1 MPDTISLRALTRATL
16 ARQLLLE
23 PSKLSAR
30 AALEQVGGLQAQ
42 WPKPPFVGLWTRLA
56 KFDRDDLSSLLR
68 KRQAIRATMMRATIH
83 ITSTKDFIATRPVL
97 QAVLTRG
104 LAPIQKR
111 AENLDID
118 AVTKAARELFKTART
133 FEDARDALV
142 EKFPKA
148 NDRALGHIA
157 RMMVPLVMVPS
168 DDDPWAFPSIAQ
180 FQLAESWLGKPI
192 AIAAD
197 PSALVLR
204 YFAAFGPAS
213 IADAQCWSGL
223 QSLRAVVDKLRPRLR
238 AFRDERGR
246 ELFDVAEGPRPDE
259 DTPAPM
265 RFLQEFDNVLM
276 GYQERA
282 RILDTAHRPFVL
294 LPGLRVASTILID
307 GRIAASW
314 KLERVKKR
322 AVLSIQ
328 PFQKLS
334 KQATT
339 DIVGEGMR
347 LSQFMEPDALGHD
360 INWSP
365 TKK

>member
-1 MPDTISLRALTRATL
+1 MPDTISLRALNRATL

-42 WPKPPFVGLWTRLA
+42 WPKPPFIGLWTRLA
-56 KFDRDDLSSLLR
+56 TFERDDLSSLLR

-83 ITSTKDFIATRPVL
+83 IMSTKDFVATRPVL

-111 AENLDID
+111 AEEIDVD
-118 AVTKAARELFKTART
+118 AVTKAARDLFKTART

-142 EKFPKA
+142 AKFPKA

-180 FQLAESWLGKPI
+180 FQLAESWLEKPI
-192 AIAAD
+192 PAVTD

-223 QSLRAVVDKLRPRLR
+223 QSLRAVDDKLRPKLKT
-238 AFRDERGR
+238 FRDERGR
-246 ELFDVAEGPRPDE
+246 ELFDVPEGPRPDE
-259 DTPAPM
+259 ATPAPI

-282 RILDTAHRPFVL
+282 RILDDSYKPFVL
-294 LPGLRVASTILID
+294 LPGLRVASTILVD

-314 KLERVKKR
+314 KVERVKKR
-322 AVLSIQ
+322 AVLSIL
-328 PFQKLS
+328 PFQKMS
-334 KQATT
+334 KQTAA
-339 DIVGEGMR
+339 DVSAEGMR
-347 LSQFMEPDALGHD
+347 LCQFMDPDAMGYD
-360 INWSP
+360 INWAL
-365 TKK
+365 KK